1 MSRTRYYTPAQ
12 HSAGFTLLEVLVAIM
27 IFAIMSVVAY
37 RGLDQVLQARERLT
51 AITTQWREL
60 SLLLGQLG
68 QNFAMVTSYVPARE
82 DGQPEPV
89 FLAKAK
95 PTDAEETLLSM
106 HVMGDPAK
114 PAPASALHRV
124 AYRLRDGHVEF
135 LLWPAANSGQA
146 QPEPQVLT
154 LAEHVEEFRLRYLGP
169 DGNWRDDWPGDQN
182 TTPLPWG
189 VEVQVRL
196 RGMAPVTRIFS
207 LQ

>member
-1 MSRTRYYTPAQ
+1 MDTEFAVRRPT
-12 HSAGFTLLEVLVAIM
+12 AGFTLLEVLVAIM

-60 SLLLGQLG
+60 SLLLGQMG
-68 QNFAMVTSYVPARE
+68 QNFAMVTSYVPASE

-89 FLAKAK
+89 FQAQAQ
-95 PTDAEETLLSM
+95 PQSTDAEGTLLSM
-106 HVMGDPAK
+106 HVMGDPAN

-124 AYRLRDGHVEF
+124 AYRLREGRVEF
-135 LLWPAANSGQA
+135 LLWPAANPGQV
-146 QPEPQVLT
+146 QPEPRVLT
-154 LAEHVEEFRLRYLGP
+154 LAEQVEEFRLRYLGP

-189 VEVQVRL
+189 VEVQIRL
-196 RGMAPVTRIFS
+196 RGIAPVTRIFS